1 MKGGGAH
8 MSAESKKPMNP
19 YLAGSLAGVLSIAS
33 VGLAGKYF
41 GASTTF
47 VRATGFFERVFSPER
62 VAQMPYFIKEVP
74 KLDWQGMFVLGIF
87 LGALASALAT
97 RTFLLQAVP
106 RTWYVRFGPG
116 WGKRAGVAFI
126 GGAVAMF
133 GARLADG

>member
-1 MKGGGAH
+1 MSVGAG
-8 MSAESKKPMNP
+8 KPMNP

-47 VRATGFFERVFSPER
+47 VRATGFFERFFSPER
-62 VAQMPYFIKEVP
+62 VAQMPYFLKEVP

>member
-1 MKGGGAH
+1 MSVGAG
-8 MSAESKKPMNP
+8 KPMNP

-47 VRATGFFERVFSPER
+47 VRATGFFERFFTPER
-62 VAQMPYFIKEVP
+62 VAQMPYFIKEFP

-87 LGALASALAT
+87 LGALVSALAT

-106 RTWYVRFGPG
+106 RTWSMRFGPG
-116 WGKRAGVAFI
+116 WAKRAAVAFI
-126 GGAVAMF
+126 GGAIAMF